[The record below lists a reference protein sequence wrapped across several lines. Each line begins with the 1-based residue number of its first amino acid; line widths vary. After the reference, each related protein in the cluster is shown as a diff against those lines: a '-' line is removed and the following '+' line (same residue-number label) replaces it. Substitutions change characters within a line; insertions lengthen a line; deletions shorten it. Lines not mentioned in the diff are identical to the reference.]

1 MKRDP
6 YANNLQVRPD
16 GTLRH
21 FLSIEGL
28 DQALLTRVLDT
39 AESFDAASQKNVRKL
54 PLLRGKTVLNLF
66 FEPSTRT
73 RTTFDLAARRL
84 SADVVNLDINASSA
98 VKGESLLDTLRT
110 LEAMRSDLFVIR
122 HPQAGAAEFFARHVP
137 EGVAVLNAGDGRHA
151 HPTQAMLDLF
161 TIRRH
166 RPDLENLVVVI
177 VGDVAHSRV
186 ARSQIQVLNLFGVRQ
201 VRVVGPATLIPSG
214 VEQMG
219 VHLYSSLDD
228 AMVDADVV
236 IGLRLQKE
244 RMRGPLLTSS
254 EEYYQ
259 RYGIT
264 AKRLTL
270 ARPECLV
277 MHPGPMNRGIE
288 IDSEVADGPQSTVLE
303 QVRNGLAVRMAI
315 MALTMGAGP
324 GLATESGQ

>member
-6 YANNLQVRPD
+6 YSNNLQVRPD
-16 GTLRH
+16 GSLRH

-28 DQALLTRVLDT
+28 DRPLLSRVLET
-39 AESFDAASQKNVRKL
+39 AESFSAASSQNVVKL

-73 RTTFDLAARRL
+73 RTTFELAARRL
-84 SADVVNLDINASSA
+84 SADVVNLDVNASSA

-110 LEAMRSDLFVIR
+110 LEAMRCDLFVIR

-186 ARSQIQVLNLFGVRQ
+186 ARSQIQALNLFGVRQ
-201 VRVVGPATLIPSG
+201 IRVVGPATLIPVG
-214 VEQMG
+214 IEDLG
-219 VHLYSSLDD
+219 VHRYNHLDD

-254 EEYYQ
+254 DEYYQ
-259 RYGIT
+259 RFGIT
-264 AKRLTL
+264 SRRLAM
-270 ARPECLV
+270 AREGCLV

-303 QVRNGLAVRMAI
+303 QVSNGLSVRMAI
-315 MALTMGAGP
+315 MAMCMGG
-324 GLATESGQ
+324 ATESHR

>member
-1 MKRDP
+1 MKRHP
-6 YANNLQVRPD
+6 YADNLQVRPD
-16 GTLRH
+16 GSLRH
-21 FLSIEGL
+21 FLAIDGL
-28 DQALLTRVLDT
+28 DEPLLSRILDT
-39 AESFDAASQKNVRKL
+39 AESFESASRQNVRKL

-73 RTTFDLAARRL
+73 RTTFELAARRL
-84 SADVVNLDINASSA
+84 SADVVNLDVAVSSA

-110 LEAMRSDLFVIR
+110 LEAMRCDLFVIR

-186 ARSQIQVLNLFGVRQ
+186 ARSQIQALNLFGVRQ
-201 VRVVGPATLIPSG
+201 IRVVGPATLIPASI
-214 VEQMG
+214 EQMG
-219 VHLYSSLDD
+219 VHHYHSLDE
-228 AMVDADVV
+228 AMCDADVV

-264 AKRLTL
+264 EGRLAL
-270 ARPECLV
+270 ARRDCLV
-277 MHPGPMNRGIE
+277 MHPGPLNRGIE
-288 IDSEVADGPQSTVLE
+288 IDSEVADGPQSTILE
-303 QVRNGLAVRMAI
+303 QVSNGLSVRMAI
-315 MALTMGAGP
+315 MALAMGAGSAQA
-324 GLATESGQ
+324 LAP